1 MIPSGLRGRFVKRPY
16 GEGLAIANSP
26 KNARKSGCTARAA
39 EGVGAFNIDIHNN
52 IMVNQ
57 NRLYL
62 AMEHDIG

>member
-16 GEGLAIANSP
+16 GEGVSIAISP

-39 EGVGAFNIDIHNN
+39 EGVGLYASNIHNI

-57 NRLYL
+57 
-62 AMEHDIG
+62 